1 MPGRTKA
8 PFIPL
13 REFESTGPVSGR
25 GCPGTGRT
33 PGAPGAPEKLGGRWL
48 NVGSS

>member
-13 REFESTGPVSGR
+13 REFVSTGTGSGK
-25 GCPGTGRT
+25 GCPGTGRA
-33 PGAPGAPEKLGGRWL
+33 PGAPGAPDAPDAPGKLGGR
-48 NVGSS
+48 